1 MRFSAVFVLL
11 ALLLASC
18 GRRDKTS
25 HEIVGTWQSGSQ
37 FSMTL
42 SAGGDF
48 LSSFL
53 DTNQTV
59 VLTYQGTWQVRE
71 SVLMMT
77 ITNVSGTLKHE
88 TNGSIDRMRI
98 VRVDAGQL
106 ALSSQLAYI
115 EGGQTNY
122 HPVTNYF
129 DRR

>member
-11 ALLLASC
+11 ALLVASC
-18 GRRDKTS
+18 GRHDKTS
-25 HEIVGTWQSGSQ
+25 QQIIGTWQQGSE

-48 LSSFL
+48 LSSIL

-71 SVLMMT
+71 GVLLMT

-98 VRVDAGQL
+98 VELD
-106 ALSSQLAYI
+106 SHHMTFAY
-115 EGGQTNY
+115 QAAANLV
-122 HPVTNYF
+122 VTNILVKKP
-129 DRR
+129 